1 MAAIF
6 KVPILIQLIHN
17 FYIKYQ
23 IKFIIQN
30 QLNVTVYVKHIT
42 LSTSMKFS
50 IQLSSHYPDKSYGGD
65 RVYGDMLNQAI
76 LADSLGFDAV
86 SITEHHLMNCL
97 MMPAPLQF
105 AVKIAA
111 HTKQIK
117 IMTSIVVLPLHDM
130 RTYAGEVVVADI
142 FTEGRL
148 LLGVGRGA
156 FKYEIERMGVPMDET
171 QERFDE
177 SLAVLQALLS
187 EEEVSWDGKYYQFE
201 PITIMP
207 RPMRPGGPKMMMAVL
222 SPVGIY
228 HCTKRGLHIQTTPLA
243 GNHQLLL
250 DQVDGFNRAKQEMGI
265 AGTELTLSLSR
276 AAFLINSESERQE
289 KIALADA
296 YFSRFDNV
304 FTGPGIVDNG
314 MVRPLPRA
322 QTIDELAE
330 SLLVCT
336 PQEMVNQ
343 LGVYDDLGIDRV
355 ILNLNFGA
363 DASET
368 LDCIRSFAQEVMPHF
383 TDSKP
388 AFSTVA

>member
-1 MAAIF
+1 
-6 KVPILIQLIHN
+6 
-17 FYIKYQ
+17 
-23 IKFIIQN
+23 
-30 QLNVTVYVKHIT
+30 
-42 LSTSMKFS
+42 MKFS

-65 RVYGDMLNQAI
+65 RVYGDMLNQAV

-156 FKYEIERMGVPMDET
+156 FKYEIERLGIPMDET
-171 QERFDE
+171 QERFNE
-177 SLAVLQALLS
+177 SLAVLQALLT
-187 EEEVSWDGKYYQFE
+187 EEEVSWDGKYYQFD
-201 PITIMP
+201 PMTIMP

-222 SPVGIY
+222 NPEGIY
-228 HCTKRGLHIQTTPLA
+228 HCTKRGFHIQTTPLA

-250 DQVDGFNRAKQEMGI
+250 DQVDGFNRAKQEMGA
-265 AGTELTLSLSR
+265 AGEELTLSLSR
-276 AAFLINSESERQE
+276 AAFLVQSEPERRAKME
-289 KIALADA
+289 LANA

-314 MVRPLPRA
+314 MVRPLPRK

-330 SLLVCT
+330 SLLIST
-336 PQEMVNQ
+336 PEEIVDQ
-343 LGVYDDLGIDRV
+343 LGVYADLGIDRV

-363 DASET
+363 EAEET
-368 LDCIRSFAQEVMPHF
+368 LDCIRRFAEEVMPHF
-383 TDSKP
+383 SDNQS
-388 AFSTVA
+388 ALSTVA